1 MKEENRQEEIE
12 ESEQHVNTWMRPTS
26 DAGEP
31 SGGSCGTCAT
41 FRPVL
46 AKSGLG
52 MGDEA
57 ALLWRSA
64 SEGDAARDP
73 LRDPLLGR
81 RMPSMPLITARGG
94 RPTAGWAVGR

>member
-1 MKEENRQEEIE
+1 MNSGIGGMEE
-12 ESEQHVNTWMRPTS
+12 HVNTWMRPTS

-41 FRPVL
+41 LRPVL
-46 AKSGLG
+46 AERGLG
-52 MGDEA
+52 IGDDD

-64 SEGDAARDP
+64 SDGDAARDP

-81 RMPSMPLITARGG
+81 RIPSMPVMTARGG
-94 RPTAGWAVGR
+94 RPMGGWTFGR